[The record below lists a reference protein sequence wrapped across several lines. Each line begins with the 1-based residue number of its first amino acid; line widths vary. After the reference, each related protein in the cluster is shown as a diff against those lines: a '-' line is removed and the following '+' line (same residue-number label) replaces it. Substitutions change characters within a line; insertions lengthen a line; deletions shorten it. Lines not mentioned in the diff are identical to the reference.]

1 MPAATRISTTL
12 VRKKVFRSTCRRR
25 LLISAFLPYLLLSV
39 FVDFVHLHPLLQGTI
54 PQISG
59 AQHVAGCTG
68 SATKTTD
75 SPCAICQWLRA
86 GTGLQA
92 SVAVGPSI
100 VLLADQLA
108 APVIAARG
116 SPAPL
121 SIDLRG
127 PPSVLSA

>member
-1 MPAATRISTTL
+1 MR
-12 VRKKVFRSTCRRR
+12 VFRSSSRRR

-39 FVDFVHLHPLLQGTI
+39 FVDFVHLHPLLQGTS
-54 PQISG
+54 PQIS
-59 AQHVAGCTG
+59 AVKHVAACTG
-68 SATKTTD
+68 SATQRSDT
-75 SPCAICQWLRA
+75 PCAICQWLRT

-100 VLLADQLA
+100 VLLPDQVA

-127 PPSVLSA
+127 PPSLLFA

>member
-1 MPAATRISTTL
+1 M
-12 VRKKVFRSTCRRR
+12 KVFRSTCRRR

-68 SATKTTD
+68 SPTKTAD

-100 VLLADQLA
+100 VLLADQVA
-108 APVIAARG
+108 APVMAARG